1 MPNPQSVD
9 EAVQI
14 LLTLVPE
21 SEQSNIA
28 EIPEDELICLHLGMG
43 MWVRNNLGLWKG
55 IEALMADTG
64 ALDVDGAASVIG
76 RAFWLHVREARG
88 VQQP

>member
-21 SEQSNIA
+21 SEQANIA
-28 EIPEDELICLHLGMG
+28 AIPEDELIRLHLGMG

-55 IEALMADTG
+55 NGTLMADTG
-64 ALDVDGAASVIG
+64 ALNVDGAASVIS
-76 RAFWLHVREARG
+76 RAFWLRVREARG
-88 VQQP
+88 AQQP

>member
-1 MPNPQSVD
+1 MPNLQTVD

-21 SEQSNIA
+21 SEQANIA
-28 EIPEDELICLHLGMG
+28 EIPEDELIRLHLGMG
-43 MWVRNNLGLWKG
+43 MWVRNNLGLWQG
-55 IEALMADTG
+55 NEALMADTG

-76 RAFWLHVREARG
+76 RAFWLRVREG
-88 VQQP
+88 KGLQQS

>member
-1 MPNPQSVD
+1 MPNPQTVD

-14 LLTLVPE
+14 LLALVRE
-21 SEQSNIA
+21 SEQANIA
-28 EIPEDELICLHLGMG
+28 EIPEDELIRLHLGMG

-55 IEALMADTG
+55 NEALMADTG
-64 ALDVDGAASVIG
+64 ALDVDEAASVIS
-76 RAFWLHVREARG
+76 RAFWLRVREPRD

>member
-1 MPNPQSVD
+1 MHQNPSMPYPQSID

-14 LLTLVPE
+14 LLALVPE

-28 EIPEDELICLHLGMG
+28 EIPEDELIRLHLGMG

-55 IEALMADTG
+55 NEALMADTG
-64 ALDVDGAASVIG
+64 ALDVDGAPTGMFDSG
-76 RAFWLHVREARG
+76 RSAA
-88 VQQP
+88 